1 MAGSWVRNFA
11 AALVLGWVLAGQARA
26 QVPLPN
32 DLTLSG
38 PSRSL
43 PPAAAFWAGAWGGDA
58 WDGAL
63 AHMLVVEGAESLEK
77 VSVVYAIGANPKLG
91 IKPAWSRHVAKIEE
105 GALVLRL
112 GEATE
117 ARYWPTPDGR
127 IFGRHQSRNGAV
139 AFVVL
144 DRVRHDLAAVR
155 EAAGKKPAPLW
166 EPLSVAVH
174 VSEAEPRVLLK
185 GALYR
190 QKSQR
195 PAPTV
200 IFSHGSTDNVARKT
214 VLRPEAMAR
223 YLLGQG
229 WAVAAP
235 MRRGRGQSE
244 GQFLEPSDRSISSER
259 QVKAALLD
267 LDATVGALRRRPD
280 VDAKRIVVMGQ
291 SRGGLLSIL
300 YAGDKPERVAGAVNF
315 AGGWWGQ
322 NVDRGFNAKRL
333 EAAGRGARVPTL
345 WLYAANDG
353 YYDAQHIKRN
363 HQAFVDAG
371 GKAEL
376 VLVERAGANGHGL
389 INHPALWE
397 GPLSAYLGPFARR

>member
-1 MAGSWVRNFA
+1 MTGFRVGRFA
-11 AALVLGWVLAGQARA
+11 AALAFGALLASPGLA

-63 AHMLVVEGAESLEK
+63 PHMLVVEGAESPEK
-77 VSVVYAIGANPKLG
+77 VAVVYAIGANPKQG
-91 IKPAWSRHVAKIEE
+91 IKPAWSRHVARIED

-117 ARYWPTPDGR
+117 VRYWPTPDGR
-127 IFGRHQSRNGAV
+127 IFGRFQNRNGAV

-144 DRVRHDLAAVR
+144 DRLRHDLAAVR
-155 EAAGKKPAPLW
+155 EAAAKKPAPLW

-195 PAPTV
+195 PAPTAV
-200 IFSHGSTDNVARKT
+200 FSHGSTDNVARKT

-229 WAVAAP
+229 WTVAAP

-244 GQFLEPSDRSISSER
+244 GRFLEPSDRSISSER

-291 SRGGLLSIL
+291 SRGGYLSIL

-315 AGGWWGQ
+315 AGGWWAQ
-322 NVDRGFNAKRL
+322 NVDRGFNAKRF

-345 WLYAANDG
+345 WLYAANDT
-353 YYDAQHIKRN
+353 YYDAQHIKRA
-363 HQAFVDAG
+363 HQAFTDAG
-371 GKAEL
+371 GKADL
-376 VLVERAGANGHGL
+376 VLVERAGGNGHGL
-389 INHPALWE
+389 INFPALWE
-397 GPLSAYLGPFARR
+397 APLSAYLGQFGGR